1 MSLNTEFNDNQFKS
15 IYDESM
21 RFHYWNLYR
30 NDIIIKFL
38 KSKNIDNILDIG
50 CGRGLVSDF
59 LYKKGLN
66 IQGVELG
73 DATPLSNTSVS
84 IQYKKNAL
92 ELDPNL
98 NIKSITLFDVIEHIE
113 NPITFLNQL
122 ISHFNKL
129 ENIVLTVPSRM
140 EIWSV
145 FDEFNG
151 HFKRYHLSELNS
163 DFNNCQATIIESR
176 YFFHGLYWL
185 MLLNAKFFGNKR
197 VVDYSR
203 KKEMSN
209 LEKFLHK
216 SISNGLKILDII
228 FPKYSRGSS
237 IIVHLKVNK

>member
-1 MSLNTEFNDNQFKS
+1 MSLKTEFNDNQFKS

-30 NDIIIKFL
+30 NDFIIKFL

-59 LYKKGLN
+59 LYKKGLK

-73 DATPLSNTSVS
+73 DSTPLSNSSVT

-92 ELDPNL
+92 ELDS
-98 NIKSITLFDVIEHIE
+98 NIELKSITLFDVIEHIE
-113 NPITFLNQL
+113 KPITFLNQL
-122 ISHFNKL
+122 ISHFYSL

-140 EIWSV
+140 EIWSI

-151 HFKRYHLSELNS
+151 HYKRYHLTELNS
-163 DFNNCQATIIESR
+163 DFKDCHATIVESR
-176 YFFHGLYWL
+176 YFFHSLYWL
-185 MLLNAKFFGNKR
+185 MLFNAKIFGNKR

-203 KKEMSN
+203 KKEMSSI
-209 LEKFLHK
+209 EKLIHRV
-216 SISNGLKILDII
+216 ISFVFKILDFI

-237 IIVHLKVNK
+237 IIIHLKVNR